1 MTYLSV
7 NQQSRYMYRHFL
19 EFLLI
24 FFLEVSLAASGL
36 QSDDTTK
43 LKCTILSFI
52 HEDPKHGSIYAADY
66 EVEILVASD
75 AKDMRGFK
83 HVDTA
88 THLCLLRLKADFD
101 EDPL

>member
-1 MTYLSV
+1 
-7 NQQSRYMYRHFL
+7 
-19 EFLLI
+19 
-24 FFLEVSLAASGL
+24 LAASGL
-36 QSDDTTK
+36 RSDDTTK
-43 LKCTILSFI
+43 LKSAILSFI

-66 EVEILVASD
+66 EIEKLVAND

-88 THLCLLRLKADFD
+88 AHLCPLSLKADFD